1 MSKPRGLRKQNLT
14 RREQGQVI
22 LGSAASPAATLVISV
37 SQPLPATSRK
47 KVSGLASESILRSV
61 FKAWCA

>member
-1 MSKPRGLRKQNLT
+1 MVP
-14 RREQGQVI
+14 
-22 LGSAASPAATLVISV
+22 GSAASPAATLVISV
-37 SQPLPATSRK
+37 SQPVPKTWRK